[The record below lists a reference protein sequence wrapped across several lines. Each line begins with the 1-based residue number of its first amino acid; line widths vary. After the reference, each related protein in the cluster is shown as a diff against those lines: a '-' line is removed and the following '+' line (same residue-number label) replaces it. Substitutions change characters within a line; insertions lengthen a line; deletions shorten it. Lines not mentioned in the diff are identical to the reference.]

1 MNLEGSMDNF
11 LDFLNERFG
20 LADLVEE
27 GIKFE
32 SEDGKLYLLYNGQM
46 IPVHLSEED
55 DVFLTVN
62 NKLKKDKTAIYNGYF
77 SSEKNRL
84 MEFKILK
91 LKSAKH
97 RDSPFITKHKYAL
110 NGDGFKIEISKMS
123 VEMVISFFNSQ
134 EYVGYVKNRIIQRVE
149 RYLERVKDY
158 ESRGKK
164 ATYITALNF
173 SDLFIK
179 RLPTAKVFTED
190 KWPNLTKQ
198 LEINLRNLEK
208 AFYILENN
216 EEDCF
221 NYYLK
226 SWDFSSPI
234 RFLKDEDIEI
244 SFKIPSV
251 SYDEI
256 LLKFYKNAMV
266 AETVNHSFLS
276 FYHVLEYYFLKCT
289 EKNLHQQ
296 LKFFIDDPKFNSQQ
310 NNLEQLISTIKRY
323 NYENDENKMLLC
335 VLREYIQPEALLNY
349 VHSLDIRRGEGVD
362 IFGENIEKKGLD
374 ENNVIDIIG
383 RTIKAIRNGI
393 VHSSD
398 KYNRAERF
406 IPFSESETTVKKY
419 LPVVKFIAEKIIAT
433 TSH

>member
-1 MNLEGSMDNF
+1 MDNF

-27 GIKFE
+27 GINFE

-84 MEFKILK
+84 MEFKVLK

-164 ATYITALNF
+164 TRQSKT
-173 SDLFIK
+173 
-179 RLPTAKVFTED
+179 
-190 KWPNLTKQ
+190 
-198 LEINLRNLEK
+198 
-208 AFYILENN
+208 
-216 EEDCF
+216 
-221 NYYLK
+221 
-226 SWDFSSPI
+226 
-234 RFLKDEDIEI
+234 
-244 SFKIPSV
+244 
-251 SYDEI
+251 
-256 LLKFYKNAMV
+256 
-266 AETVNHSFLS
+266 
-276 FYHVLEYYFLKCT
+276 
-289 EKNLHQQ
+289 
-296 LKFFIDDPKFNSQQ
+296 
-310 NNLEQLISTIKRY
+310 
-323 NYENDENKMLLC
+323 
-335 VLREYIQPEALLNY
+335 
-349 VHSLDIRRGEGVD
+349 
-362 IFGENIEKKGLD
+362 
-374 ENNVIDIIG
+374 
-383 RTIKAIRNGI
+383 
-393 VHSSD
+393 
-398 KYNRAERF
+398 
-406 IPFSESETTVKKY
+406 
-419 LPVVKFIAEKIIAT
+419 
-433 TSH
+433 